1 MEDNTR
7 LRKDPTTDMGKHGIA
22 RHGEN
27 PARWEGRREGFREEE
42 ERGGGKSQTIQG
54 LFDGVQVI

>member
-1 MEDNTR
+1 MHRTQPR
-7 LRKDPTTDMGKHGIA
+7 DMGKHGIA

-42 ERGGGKSQTIQG
+42 ERGGGKSQTTQG